1 MNDTL
6 LIATVGGTPEP
17 LVASE
22 LRWRPSRT
30 IFVVSPETRNT
41 VAGDIVPKL
50 RESGWPE
57 FDAGRY
63 DLHEIT
69 DSQDYSRIVNEL
81 RPLESQVE
89 TWRRDHS
96 SSEVIADIT
105 AGTKAMSAALALIA
119 GRFSCRISYVGG
131 KERTKNGV
139 GIVVSG
145 KEQFIHADNPAD
157 ALGLVALD
165 TALELIRNHAF
176 GAAHATLLRALRRV
190 TDPARKDELHSLAS
204 FAEALAE
211 WDRFQHNKA
220 LNLLNKLP
228 RHQHN
233 LKAAVGLVA
242 ARNILESSA
251 KLQRHL
257 GALVDADVRRP
268 SRELILDLLA
278 NARRRMD
285 DQRWDDATA
294 RLYRA
299 IEATAQ
305 FYLAGH
311 GIPETGKVPFDR
323 LPESLRTKFSPPSSG
338 TVKLGL
344 QDAWELLRS
353 LSPDT
358 AQPFFSAGLASKG
371 DGNNHSPLQE
381 RNSSILAHGFSPVSS
396 TVAEK
401 LFAAALKIV
410 KANVD
415 ELPNIVI

>member
-89 TWRRDHS
+89 TWRRDHP

-190 TDPARKDELHSLAS
+190 TDPARKEELSAVAHLA
-204 FAEALAE
+204 AALAE
-211 WDRFQHNKA
+211 WDRFQHQTA
-220 LNLLNKLP
+220 LTALQRLP
-228 RHQHN
+228 KHLHN
-233 LKAAVGLVA
+233 LEGAMGVTQ
-242 ARNILESSA
+242 ARRILASA
-251 KLQRHL
+251 TTLQAHL
-257 GALVDADVRRP
+257 RTVVDAGPDRP
-268 SRELILDLLA
+268 SRALILDLLA

-344 QDAWELLRS
+344 QDAWEFLRS
-353 LSPDT
+353 LSPET

-381 RNSSILAHGFSPVSS
+381 RNSSILAHGFSPVGNKVS
-396 TVAEK
+396 ER
-401 LFAAALKIV
+401 LFKIALDLIG
-410 KANVD
+410 ASEA
-415 ELPNIVI
+415 ELPSISI